1 MLDRD
6 ATERVTGSDRVRR
19 PRGGTTRRRTRRPT
33 GTSTSSATSSATVA
47 AGPRDPQPLARHD
60 QAVRAQVVGIQQR
73 GEGDPVARRDPA
85 QPVARFDRVCRPT
98 GSARRTAAATD
109 TAATSAGRAGDGQL
123 LARHDQTGGRETVR
137 GEQGVQ
143 RDPMSGGD
151 LAQPITRPH
160 GVPRPAGS
168 ARRAAAGS
176 RNHETLTRQDQ
187 AVDRQVVGP

>member
-1 MLDRD
+1 M
-6 ATERVTGSDRVRR
+6 
-19 PRGGTTRRRTRRPT
+19 
-33 GTSTSSATSSATVA
+33 
-47 AGPRDPQPLARHD
+47 
-60 QAVRAQVVGIQQR
+60 
-73 GEGDPVARRDPA
+73 ARRDPA

-109 TAATSAGRAGDGQL
+109 TAATSAGRARDGQL

-151 LAQPITRPH
+151 LAQPIARPH

-168 ARRAAAGS
+168 ARRAAAAGS
-176 RNHETLTRQDQ
+176 RNHEALTRQDQ
-187 AVDRQVVGP
+187 AVDRQVVASQPMSNDVVAAADGRITGERALATRRRLLDATESLLERNGVRDLKVVDITR